1 MLTCDNTALVI
12 IDVQERI
19 TNVMHDKEFLLEN
32 LERLI
37 QGAQVLDI
45 PILLTEQYP
54 KGLGTTVNAVRNV
67 LEQYDPIEKI
77 AFSCC
82 NDDHFMSALE
92 KLGRKNLLISG
103 IETHVCVYQTVMQL
117 LAQDYHV
124 EIVSDAVSSR
134 QQYNKE
140 LALNKLRDYGAD
152 ITSVEM
158 ALFELQEIASGDR
171 FKKISNI
178 VK

>member
-1 MLTCDNTALVI
+1 MLTRDNTALVI
-12 IDVQERI
+12 IDVQEKI
-19 TNVMHDKEFLLEN
+19 ANVMHDKGFLLDN
-32 LERLI
+32 LGRLI

-54 KGLGTTVNAVRNV
+54 KGLGSTVSAIRNV
-67 LEQYDPIEKI
+67 LEDYDPIEKI

-82 NDDHFMSALE
+82 NDDHFMTALE
-92 KLGRKNLLISG
+92 KLDRKNLLIAG
-103 IETHVCVYQTVMQL
+103 IETHVCVYQTVMPL
-117 LAQDYHV
+117 LEQQYHI

-134 QQYNKE
+134 KLYNKE

-171 FKKISNI
+171 FKKISHI
-178 VK
+178 IK